1 TYLMPFQEVGAAA
14 ERKLSSPVLICV
26 GRLSPEK
33 GIETLLNAASIL
45 LCGNHNFLLRIVGAG
60 AEEMSLRHLAAE
72 LELESYVEWVGQVSY
87 GPDLFTEYDNATAFI
102 LPSLSEG
109 SPDVIAE
116 AMARGVPIVAS
127 RVGGIPDLI
136 EENETGLLVDAGDS
150 QQLAEAILKLIS
162 DAEMRKRIA
171 LNARAEVASHT
182 LQDQYQQMLAIL
194 REKFALATK
203 SESSVVD
210 VEVAE

>member
-1 TYLMPFQEVGAAA
+1 M
-14 ERKLSSPVLICV
+14 
-26 GRLSPEK
+26 
-33 GIETLLNAASIL
+33 
-45 LCGNHNFLLRIVGAG
+45 
-60 AEEMSLRHLAAE
+60 
-72 LELESYVEWVGQVSY
+72 
-87 GPDLFTEYDNATAFI
+87 
-102 LPSLSEG
+102 
-109 SPDVIAE
+109 IAE

-127 RVGGIPDLI
+127 RVGGIRDLI

-171 LNARAEVASHT
+171 FNARAEVASHT

-194 REKFALATK
+194 REKFALATEP
-203 SESSVVD
+203 ESSVGD